1 MSQPDIRRYRQELKR
16 SVRGRRLR
24 KQLADAFEGSLAPL
38 LEDIP
43 SPTYEDLTEAFGPP
57 EHLAETLSHHID
69 IKTMSLKTKIGLGL
83 SLVAIVGF
91 VGVGLFQVQNIP
103 ESGTVLASDD
113 SRLIS
118 LCETGTYIASD
129 NFSQDNFY
137 WDFPQGMT
145 TYLLEVYN
153 TGSAL
158 TNVFVYYSDYQPPHT
173 FEVPPGDS
181 RAFLVTDPRF
191 GDHSITFNSS
201 SGTLS
206 GSFRVLV
213 SDEPIT

>member
-57 EHLAETLSHHID
+57 EHLSETLLHD
-69 IKTMSLKTKIGLGL
+69 TNIKPMSLKTKIRLGL
-83 SLVAIVGF
+83 SLVVIVGF
-91 VGVGLFQVQNIP
+91 VGLWEFHLQNVT
-103 ESGTVLASDD
+103 ESGTILSVDNN
-113 SRLIS
+113 S
-118 LCETGTYIASD
+118 LTDLYENGTYIASD

-137 WDFPQGMT
+137 WDFPQDMT

-158 TNVFVYYSDYQPPHT
+158 TNVFVYYSDHQPPHT

-191 GDHSITFNSS
+191 GDHSITFNSL